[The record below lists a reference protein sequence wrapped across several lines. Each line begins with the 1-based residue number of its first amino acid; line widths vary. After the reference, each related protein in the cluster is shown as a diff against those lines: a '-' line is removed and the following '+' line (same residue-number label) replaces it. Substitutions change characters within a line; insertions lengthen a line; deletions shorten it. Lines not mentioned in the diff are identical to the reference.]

1 MCPPVRKICCASYI
15 FFRSCHLKNIEYV
28 FSRVISSVILIM
40 KFNSKIVPGLYQK
53 IVNDNLGMPDFFVL
67 LATKLTFKNRELEV
81 KLFNL
86 EDLNLYKDYWHIDSY
101 IEKNF
106 EKLFLKIK

>member
-1 MCPPVRKICCASYI
+1 
-15 FFRSCHLKNIEYV
+15 
-28 FSRVISSVILIM
+28 M